1 VSRRSRSKRIVWH
14 LIELNEY
21 IASSKALSYLQIGNE
36 VVTTEFAAH
45 ALSCGKAL
53 YLPRVRRD
61 TRELEV
67 VRVHNLC
74 DDLHVGTYGI
84 LEPVEAL
91 AAATEEEI
99 CEIGFAVIP
108 GVAFDKDG
116 YRLGRGGGYFDRFL
130 PRLSHRCMTV
140 GVCFEEQLV
149 ERVPRDPW
157 DVPVRHVVVG

>member
-1 VSRRSRSKRIVWH
+1 M
-14 LIELNEY
+14 IELDEY
-21 IASSKALSYLQIGNE
+21 IASSKVLSYLQIGNE
-36 VVTTEFAAH
+36 VVTAEFAAH

-91 AAATEEEI
+91 ARASDL
-99 CEIGFAVIP
+99 EIGEIDFAIIP
-108 GVAFDKDG
+108 GVAFDTDG

-157 DVPVRHVVVG
+157 DVPVKRVIVG